1 MRSGRDISAILSAAA
16 ALLMT
21 FGCVKEPVKVPIAVA
36 PSVMETKALVGSDE
50 GLRTN
55 SFSLLATV
63 TNHGNTSAAFGNDR
77 LRYDEANFT
86 WTYGSPKYWVP
97 QSHYTFG
104 AFWPY
109 ASTSESQ
116 LTNGTVSYSAD
127 GGTPTL
133 TISGYNTGKV
143 GNTFDARSEDLLFT
157 SYTRDN
163 TAANDYS
170 PVPLQMGHL
179 LSSLSF
185 KVRNATSNPI
195 THITDISLTGLKYR
209 CNLTVTPSEA
219 TITSDGTVV
228 GTEETYFSG
237 DECTGDNTTPFLPAG
252 MSEAQF
258 KPLYDCTDLSV
269 LPQDVYGNPVVLKFT
284 VHFSGNASGS
294 EYSAN
299 LGTIESLTRWYPGKR
314 YLYNF
319 TISSKD
325 ILFQVSEVDW
335 IEHNIKL

>member
-1 MRSGRDISAILSAAA
+1 MKSGRHISAILLAAA

-36 PSVMETKALVGSDE
+36 PSVEETRALVEGDE
-50 GLRTN
+50 DLRTN
-55 SFSLLATV
+55 AFSLLAAV
-63 TNHGNTSAAFGNDR
+63 TNNGNTSAAFGNDK
-77 LRYDEANFT
+77 LWYDGTNSI

-97 QSHYTFG
+97 LSHYTFG

-127 GGTPTL
+127 EGIPTL
-133 TISGYNTGKV
+133 TISGYNTGK
-143 GNTFDARSEDLLFT
+143 GATFDARSEDLLYT

-179 LSSLSF
+179 LSSLYF
-185 KVRNATSNPI
+185 QVRNATSNPI
-195 THITDISLTGLKYR
+195 THITEISLTGLKYK
-209 CNLTVTPSEA
+209 CDITVTPSGT
-219 TITSDGTVV
+219 TITPVNDALGADGTCFT
-228 GTEETYFSG
+228 GEER
-237 DECTGDNTTPFLPAG
+237 TGDNTTPFLPAG

-258 KPLYDCTDLSV
+258 KPLYHCTDLTV
-269 LPQDVYGNPVVLKFT
+269 LPQDVYGNAVILKFT

-335 IEHNIKL
+335 IEHNVKL

>member
-1 MRSGRDISAILSAAA
+1 MRSGRHISAILSAAA

-21 FGCVKEPVKVPIAVA
+21 LGCVKEPVKVPIAVA
-36 PSVMETKALVGSDE
+36 PSVLETKALVGSDE

-55 SFSLLATV
+55 AFSLLATL
-63 TNHGNTSAAFGNDR
+63 TNGRNTSAAFGNDK
-77 LRYDEANFT
+77 LYYDATNSS
-86 WTYGSPKYWVP
+86 WTYDIPKYWVP

-109 ASTSESQ
+109 ASSAESQ
-116 LTNGTVSYSAD
+116 LTNGTVTYSAD
-127 GGTPTL
+127 SGTPTL
-133 TISGYNTGKV
+133 TITGYNTGK
-143 GNTFDARSEDLLFT
+143 GNTFDARSEDLL
-157 SYTRDN
+157 YTTYSRDN

-179 LSSLSF
+179 LSCLSF
-185 KVRNATSNPI
+185 QVRNATSNPV
-195 THITDISLTGLKYR
+195 THITDISLTGLKYKFD
-209 CNLTVTPSEA
+209 LSVTPAQAS
-219 TITSDGTVV
+219 ITPDGAVV
-228 GTEETYFSG
+228 GTDETYFSG
-237 DECTGDNTTPFLPAG
+237 EERSGDNTTPFLPAG

-258 KPLYDCTDLSV
+258 KPLYACTDLTV
-269 LPQDVYGNPVVLKFT
+269 LPQDVYGNAVVLKFT
-284 VHFSGNASGS
+284 VHFSGNSSGT

-325 ILFQVSEVDW
+325 ILFQVSEVEW

>member
-1 MRSGRDISAILSAAA
+1 MKSGRHISAILSAAA
-16 ALLMT
+16 ALLMI

-36 PSVMETKALVGSDE
+36 PSVEETKALVGSDE

-55 SFSLLATV
+55 AFSLLATV
-63 TNHGNTSAAFGNDR
+63 ANNGNTSAAFGNDK
-77 LRYDEANFT
+77 LWYDGTNSI

-97 QSHYTFG
+97 QSHYIFG

-109 ASTSESQ
+109 ASTSERQ

-133 TISGYNTGKV
+133 TITEYNTGK
-143 GNTFDARSEDLLFT
+143 GATFDARSEDLLFT

-185 KVRNATSNPI
+185 QIRNATSNPI
-195 THITDISLTGLKYR
+195 THITNISLTGLKYM
-209 CNLTVTPSEA
+209 CDIKVTPSEA
-219 TITSDGTVV
+219 TITSYDAVV
-228 GTEETYFSG
+228 GTKETYFSG
-237 DECTGDNTTPFLPAG
+237 DERGDNTTTFLPAG
-252 MSEAQF
+252 MSEADF
-258 KPLYDCTDLSV
+258 KPLYDCTDLTV
-269 LPQDVYGNPVVLKFT
+269 LPQDVYGNAVILKFT

-314 YLYNF
+314 YQYNF
-319 TISSKD
+319 TISSED

-335 IEHNIKL
+335 IKHNVKL

>member
-1 MRSGRDISAILSAAA
+1 MKSGRYISVILAA
-16 ALLMT
+16 ALLTT

-36 PSVMETKALVGSDE
+36 PSVEETKALVGSDE
-50 GLRTN
+50 GLRTKA
-55 SFSLLATV
+55 FSLLATV
-63 TNHGNTSAAFGNDR
+63 ANNGNTSAAFGNDK
-77 LRYDEANFT
+77 LWYDEANFT

-109 ASTSESQ
+109 ASSTERQ
-116 LTNGTVSYSAD
+116 LTNGTVSYSED
-127 GGTPTL
+127 SGTPTL
-133 TISGYNTGKV
+133 TIEGYNTGK
-143 GNTFDARSEDLLFT
+143 GDKFDARSEDLLFT

-185 KVRNATSNPI
+185 QVRNATSNPI
-195 THITDISLTGLKYR
+195 THITNISLTGLKYM
-209 CNLTVTPSEA
+209 CKITVTPSEA
-219 TITSDGTVV
+219 TITSDDAVV
-228 GTEETYFSG
+228 GTNEAYFSG
-237 DECTGDNTTPFLPAG
+237 DQLGDNTTEYLPAG
-252 MSEAQF
+252 MSEADF

-269 LPQDVYGNPVVLKFT
+269 LPQDVYGKLVPVILKFT
-284 VHFSGNASGS
+284 VHFSENDASGS

-319 TISSKD
+319 TISSED

-335 IEHNIKL
+335 IEHNIEL